1 MAENLFFCVKA
12 HLSKAGLVDHSK
24 FRIGWDEKNQR
35 QIICEWRYDT
45 PQPDPST
52 LPAPTPAELFIEKE
66 NSVEHKAD
74 VFTGRVDIPTGT
86 RANTAWWP
94 ITLTAVRNPCVSTPV
109 SGSADRLSVSSGIFK
124 LSLFGYTDAAAA
136 VHIVMIVPRPG
147 GSESEE
153 GLCAVNVPAGQQ
165 FDFGK
170 VVAVP
175 DTISIRVKARRQ
187 DNGSA
192 LNLVATLLVEQL

>member
-12 HLSKAGLVDHSK
+12 HLRKAGLVDHSK
-24 FRIGWDEKNQR
+24 FRIGWDEENQR
-35 QIICEWRYDT
+35 QTICEWWYDT

-52 LPAPTPAELFIEKE
+52 LPAPTPMELFTERE

-74 VFTGRVDIPTGT
+74 VFTGRIGT

-109 SGSADRLSVSSGIFK
+109 SGSADLSVSSGIFK
-124 LSLFGYTDAAAA
+124 LSLFGVTDAAAA

-153 GLCAVNVPAGQQ
+153 GWCAVNVPAGQ

-170 VVAVP
+170 VVAVS

-192 LNLVATLLVEQL
+192 LNLDATLLVEQL